1 MATGAVKTSIPRKT
15 VLITGGSGGIG
26 LELAKLFGRNLHNL
40 VLVAR
45 SAGPM
50 EKVAAEASMSD
61 GAETHVITADLA
73 DPAAPRRLYEEIKR
87 RHLQIDVLVN
97 NAGFGGGGEFWEQDE
112 FDVLSMLQVNI
123 ASLTHLTRLFLPDFV
138 KRGTGRIMQVAST
151 AAYQPG
157 PLMAVYYA
165 SKAYVLSFSE
175 ALSSELDGTGVTC
188 TALCPGPTETGFA
201 KRAGMEHSGLFKA
214 NMMSAA
220 EVARIGY
227 QGLMDGRRV
236 VIPGLKNKAL
246 AAASQRL
253 APRGATLAIAKKLNQ
268 GR

>member
-1 MATGAVKTSIPRKT
+1 MPLEAGKVVVPRKT
-15 VLITGGSGGIG
+15 VLITGASGGIG

-61 GAETHVITADLA
+61 GVETHVLTEDLA
-73 DPAAPRRLYEEIKR
+73 DPAAPRRLYAEIQR
-87 RHLQIDVLVN
+87 RHLQIDILVN

-112 FDVLSMLQVNI
+112 FEVLSMLQVNVT
-123 ASLTHLTRLFLPDFV
+123 SLTHLTRLFLPDFV
-138 KRGTGRIMQVAST
+138 KRGSGRIMQVASV
-151 AAYQPG
+151 AAFQPG

-175 ALSSELDGTGVTC
+175 ALASELADTNVTV

-214 NMMSAA
+214 NMMTAA

-236 VIPGLKNKAL
+236 VIPGVKNKLL

-253 APRGATLAIAKKLNQ
+253 APRAATLAVAKKLNQ
-268 GR
+268 SR